1 MDLTPLISSFS
12 IVALAE
18 FGDKTQLAAITLST
32 RYKPLYVFLGALF
45 AVYLVDGISVLAGI
59 TIATFIPIFWIN
71 LGSGIAFIMFG
82 ILTLHSK
89 DVDAIKVKN
98 QKLSLITPFSLI
110 ALMELGD
117 KTQVTV
123 IALAAK
129 YGTPTLIF
137 LGIVFAYL
145 IVMGVAVVI
154 GSNLDKLVPIRY
166 IRIGASVMFI
176 LFGILFLLQ
185 AITGATF
192 P

>member
-1 MDLTPLISSFS
+1 M
-12 IVALAE
+12 
-18 FGDKTQLAAITLST
+18 
-32 RYKPLYVFLGALF
+32 
-45 AVYLVDGISVLAGI
+45 
-59 TIATFIPIFWIN
+59 
-71 LGSGIAFIMFG
+71 
-82 ILTLHSK
+82 
-89 DVDAIKVKN
+89 
-98 QKLSLITPFSLI
+98 
-110 ALMELGD
+110 GD